1 MLSTIFILA
10 APVAIGSTEFQTR
23 VLFNIPLHLV
33 AALSL
38 IFAIERLG
46 KDRANAALSILL
58 VIALILVL
66 ATYALRALANMPLEL
81 PPGYE
86 LEREFLLP

>member
-1 MLSTIFILA
+1 MLSAIFILA
-10 APVAIGSTEFQTR
+10 APVAIGSIEFQTR
-23 VLFNIPLHLV
+23 VLYNIPTHLI

-38 IFAIERLG
+38 ILVIDRLG
-46 KDRANAALSILL
+46 RERTNTALSILL
-58 VIALILVL
+58 VAALALVM

-86 LEREFLLP
+86 LERDFLLP